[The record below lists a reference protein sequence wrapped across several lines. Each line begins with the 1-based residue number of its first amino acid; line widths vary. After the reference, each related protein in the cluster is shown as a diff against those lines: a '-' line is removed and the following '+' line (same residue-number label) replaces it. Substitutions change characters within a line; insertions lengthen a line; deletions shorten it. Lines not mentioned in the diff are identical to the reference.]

1 MDMFLFCLVNSDYI
15 MFVELI
21 TEYLKNKLK
30 ENIVFMKHYQN
41 IYDYIGCSLFDMY
54 IESKYTSKEC
64 DSEFTLEEY
73 QISTN
78 VSIYINIFTEKIND
92 GLYVI
97 KEIVESLG
105 DSFDTNIILE
115 DDSSAVVYINACNRH
130 YVNKAFWNQKV
141 E

>member
-1 MDMFLFCLVNSDYI
+1 MFLFCLVNSDYI

>member
-1 MDMFLFCLVNSDYI
+1 MFLFCLVNSDYI

-92 GLYVI
+92 GLNVI

-115 DDSSAVVYINACNRH
+115 DDSSAVVYINACDRH

>member
-92 GLYVI
+92 GLNVI

-115 DDSSAVVYINACNRH
+115 DDSSAVVYINACDRH

>member
-1 MDMFLFCLVNSDYI
+1 MFLFCLVNSDYI

-30 ENIVFMKHYQN
+30 ENIVFMKQYQN

-92 GLYVI
+92 GLNVI

-115 DDSSAVVYINACNRH
+115 DDSSAVVYINACDRH